1 MNENEKPVEQTV
13 QQPVQQPVV
22 EQPVVQEGSALEQT
36 QQILAREDA
45 NKKKKNIIIIIV
57 LVVAVLAIAGG
68 VVFAIN
74 KFSDANSG
82 DDTHERTSKK
92 DKKSDKE
99 ETKKEETK
107 KEEEPEEEAKEEKTK
122 TPSYITADGKA
133 FSVSTKE
140 FSDTMITIFKTRNN
154 GITVTT
160 EYEVLDAPLH
170 GYPNVY
176 GTHLSNNDVVYY
188 YSNDGGKTTSAV
200 SYVFTES
207 GSADQ
212 GGFFMG
218 AAIAGIIGVFDTQ
231 EFISIMNDN
240 QCFSAQLC
248 EFEFN
253 GIAVRVRIL
262 KSDTADKYDW
272 LSVDLA
278 PVNGT
283 LPDNV

>member
-36 QQILAREDA
+36 QQILAREEA

-68 VVFAIN
+68 VVFAVN
-74 KFSDANSG
+74 KFSDAKSD
-82 DDTHERTSKK
+82 DDTHERASKK
-92 DKKSDKE
+92 DKNEDKE
-99 ETKKEETK
+99 ESK
-107 KEEEPEEEAKEEKTK
+107 KEEEPKEEEEAKEEKTK

-133 FSVSTKE
+133 FSVSTKD
-140 FSDTMITIFKTRNN
+140 FADTMTTIFKTRNN
-154 GITVTT
+154 GITITT

-176 GTHLSNNDVVYY
+176 ETHLSNNDVVYY

-218 AAIAGIIGVFDTQ
+218 AAIAGIIGIFDTQ
-231 EFISIMNDN
+231 ELISIMGDN

-248 EFEFN
+248 EFEFK
-253 GIAVRVRIL
+253 GIAVRVRVL

-278 PVNGT
+278 PANGT